1 MVFILDRSLLYLSA
15 IQFSD
20 FISHLNE
27 KYSVIP
33 ILQCK
38 LSRVTFYYIF
48 QPYHLHSN
56 FLARGFDIE
65 RQDLAVLDRKPLQ
78 FPLKV
83 QAALRNVCIKKGGG
97 KQPPLLSKQ
106 FQDLKE

>member
-20 FISHLNE
+20 FIRHLNE

-48 QPYHLHSN
+48 LPYHLHSN
-56 FLARGFDIE
+56 FLAE
-65 RQDLAVLDRKPLQ
+65 V
-78 FPLKV
+78 
-83 QAALRNVCIKKGGG
+83 
-97 KQPPLLSKQ
+97 
-106 FQDLKE
+106 